1 MNKALDYL
9 LLIHSIKY
17 VSSMYKL
24 HVRSKLPLLTFCRD
38 IFEFFSTK
46 RSWKDAPRQQSP
58 FKNIPEP
65 SLPDGNFGSWN
76 VWPRPRSFPPLFAW
90 SRPGGEQWEL
100 GSLFWRKDLPSWQYN
115 HTSEVWW
122 WGDECKDT
130 IQLHGRSRDGGGLSW
145 GGGKKRG
152 WQNRGV

>member
-46 RSWKDAPRQQSP
+46 RRWKDAPRQQSP

-65 SLPDGNFGSWN
+65 SLPDGNFGS
-76 VWPRPRSFPPLFAW
+76 
-90 SRPGGEQWEL
+90 
-100 GSLFWRKDLPSWQYN
+100 
-115 HTSEVWW
+115 
-122 WGDECKDT
+122 
-130 IQLHGRSRDGGGLSW
+130 
-145 GGGKKRG
+145 
-152 WQNRGV
+152 